1 MTTHQQLERVH
12 AQAPLSFHLAT
23 LYGGLRFGER
33 EFLHILNECIN
44 ETKTPVYA
52 WKLMRRVQRAYQLS
66 RYFLYS
72 LGVPGARCE
81 CGVFRGFSALL
92 LTRIAESLGNPNP
105 APFHLVDSFAGLS
118 APVAEDAITDETT
131 ADGGQKFGAE
141 AGLFATPLEE
151 VAKLFKPTDGVH
163 LHKGWLPGALDQLP
177 ETQWAFVHVDVDL
190 YEPTLACLE
199 YFMPRLAPG
208 AVLINDD
215 YASPLFPGGGKAWDE
230 YFLKRD
236 LPFITLDSGQS
247 VYVHAQ

>member
-1 MTTHQQLERVH
+1 MPSPQQLERVH
-12 AQAPLSFHLAT
+12 ARAPLSFHLAT
-23 LYGGLRFGER
+23 LYGGLRIGER
-33 EFLHILNECIN
+33 EFLQIADDCFRD
-44 ETKTPVYA
+44 TKTPVMA
-52 WKLMRRVQRAYQLS
+52 WKLMRRMQRAYQLS
-66 RYFLYS
+66 RYFIHA
-72 LGVPGARCE
+72 LGVSGARCE

-92 LTRIAESLGNPNP
+92 LARIAESLGNPHP
-105 APFHLVDSFAGLS
+105 APFHLVDSFEGLS
-118 APVAEDAITDETT
+118 TPAAEDALAEET
-131 ADGGQKFGAE
+131 AAEIGQRFGGE
-141 AGLFATPLEE
+141 AGLFATPMEE
-151 VAKLFKPTDGVH
+151 IARLFKPADDVH

-177 ETQWAFVHVDVDL
+177 ETKWAFVHVDVDL

>member
-1 MTTHQQLERVH
+1 MPTPQQLERVH
-12 AQAPLSFHLAT
+12 AKAPLSFHLAT
-23 LYGGLRFGER
+23 LYGGLRFGEQ
-33 EFLHILNECIN
+33 EFLHIADACFRD
-44 ETKTPVYA
+44 TRTPVMA
-52 WKLMRRVQRAYQLS
+52 WKLLRRMQRAYQLS
-66 RYFLYS
+66 RYFIHA

-92 LTRIAESLGNPNP
+92 LTRIAQSLGNPYP
-105 APFHLVDSFAGLS
+105 APFHLVDSFEGLS
-118 APVAEDAITDETT
+118 APTPEDALAEET
-131 ADGGQKFGAE
+131 AGGGPRYE
-141 AGLFATPLEE
+141 AVPGQFATPMQE
-151 VAKLFKPTDGVH
+151 VAKLFRPADDVH

-247 VYVHAQ
+247 VYVHPA